1 MDHPSY
7 LADVLIFLLAA
18 VVAVPLF
25 RRLGLA
31 AVLGYI
37 GAGAVIGPHALGLVE
52 RIDSARALAEFG
64 VVFFLFTVG
73 LELPLDR
80 LRALG
85 GAKFVLGLLQI
96 LLTAAVFTGIGMA
109 FGLPPQAAFVVAAAL
124 ALSSTAM
131 VLQLLTER
139 GELTSQ
145 AGRSAFAVLLVQ
157 DIAVGPLLVV
167 TLVLGGAPEAVAEA
181 LFWSVLKALVAVVGI
196 LAVGRWVVR
205 PIYGPVSEGGQIETF
220 TALTLL
226 IVLATGLATE
236 FAGLSMA
243 FGAFLAGMLLA
254 DTRHR
259 HQVAAVI
266 QPFRGLLLGLF
277 FMTVGMSIDAGG
289 VVARAGALA
298 AIVIGLLVIKT
309 AVAAAIGAALGMPRG
324 RAVYVGLLL
333 AGSGEFGFVLLG
345 AAVGRSLLDGPDAQL
360 LGMAV
365 TLSMAATPL
374 LAFAGR
380 RALPDIAQES
390 GERVEAAG
398 PHSGHVVVAGFG
410 RAGRECAAQLREAGK
425 LPVGI
430 DIHADNIAAG
440 RRLGFEVFHGDAGR
454 PEVLEAAGVGDAS
467 AVVVAFNDPKRA
479 VTIVGQL
486 RYIFPRLRIVAR
498 AHDDRWA
505 EELRRVG
512 ADAVAVEMQGV
523 ADELAGAIGG
533 VEPRAATE

>member
-1 MDHPSY
+1 
-7 LADVLIFLLAA
+7 
-18 VVAVPLF
+18 
-25 RRLGLA
+25 
-31 AVLGYI
+31 GYI
-37 GAGAVIGPHALGLVE
+37 GAGVVLGPHALGLVE

-64 VVFFLFTVG
+64 VVFLLFTVG

-85 GAKFVLGLLQI
+85 AGKFALGLLQI
-96 LLTAAVFTGIGMA
+96 LLTMTVFSAAGIA
-109 FGLPPQAAFVVAAAL
+109 FGLSPQAAFVVSAAL
-124 ALSSTAM
+124 TLSSTAM
-131 VLQLLTER
+131 VLQLLAER

-167 TLVLGGAPEAVAEA
+167 TLVLGGAPEAIAEA
-181 LFWSVLKALVAVVGI
+181 LFWSVLKALAAVVGI
-196 LAVGRWVVR
+196 LAIGRWAVR
-205 PIYGPVSEGGQIETF
+205 PIYGPISEGGQIETF

-236 FAGLSMA
+236 LAGLSMA

-277 FMTVGMSIDAGG
+277 FMTVGMAIDTAG
-289 VVARAGALA
+289 VIARAGALA
-298 AIVIGLLVIKT
+298 AIVVGLLIVKT

-345 AAVGRSLLDGPDAQL
+345 AAVGRSLLEGPDAQL

-390 GERVEAAG
+390 GERVETAE

-410 RAGRECAAQLREAGK
+410 RAGRECAAQLRETGK

-440 RRLGFEVFHGDAGR
+440 RRLGFEVFHGDAAR
-454 PEVLEAAGVGDAS
+454 PEVLESAGVENAS

-498 AHDDRWA
+498 AHDEHWA

-512 ADAVAVEMQGV
+512 ADTVAVELQGV
-523 ADELAGAIGG
+523 SQQLVAAVDEPAPDA
-533 VEPRAATE
+533 PPQ

>member
-18 VVAVPLF
+18 VIAVPLF

-31 AVLGYI
+31 AILGYI
-37 GAGAVIGPHALGLVE
+37 GAGAVIGPHAFGLVE

-64 VVFFLFTVG
+64 VVFLLFTVG

-85 GAKFVLGLLQI
+85 GGKFALGLLQI
-96 LLTAAVFTGIGMA
+96 VLTMAVFAGAGMA
-109 FGLPPQAAFVVAAAL
+109 FGLSPQAAIVVASAL

-131 VLQLLTER
+131 VLQLLAER
-139 GELTSQ
+139 SELTTQ

-167 TLVLGGAPEAVAEA
+167 ALVLGGEPGAVAEA
-181 LFWSVLKALVAVVGI
+181 LFWSVLKAVAAVVGI
-196 LAVGRWVVR
+196 LVVGRWVVR
-205 PIYGPVSEGGQIETF
+205 PIYGPISEGGQIETF

-236 FAGLSMA
+236 LAGLSMA

-259 HQVAAVI
+259 HQIAAVI

-289 VVARAGALA
+289 VIARAAVLALLVLGLLA
-298 AIVIGLLVIKT
+298 AKT
-309 AVAAAIGAALGMPRG
+309 AVAAAIGVALGMPRG

-345 AAVGRSLLDGPDAQL
+345 AAVTRSLIEGPDAQL

-374 LAFAGR
+374 LALIGR
-380 RALPDIAQES
+380 RALPDITQES

-410 RAGRECAAQLREAGK
+410 RAGLECAAQLQAGGET
-425 LPVGI
+425 PVGI
-430 DIHADNIAAG
+430 DINADNIAAG
-440 RRLGFEVFHGDAGR
+440 RRLGFAVFHGDALR
-454 PEVLEAAGVGDAS
+454 PEVLEAAGVEKAN

-486 RYIFPRLRIVAR
+486 RYIFPHLRIVAR
-498 AHDDRWA
+498 AHDEHWA

-512 ADAVAVEMQGV
+512 ADTVAVEMEGV
-523 ADELAGAIGG
+523 AGQLAAAIGNN
-533 VEPRAATE
+533 AAEAR

>member
-18 VVAVPLF
+18 VVAAPLF

-37 GAGAVIGPHALGLVE
+37 GAGAIIGPHALGLVE

-64 VVFFLFTVG
+64 VVFLLFTVG

-85 GAKFVLGLLQI
+85 PGKFALGLLQV
-96 LLTAAVFTGIGMA
+96 LLTMTVFSGAGVVL
-109 FGLPPQAAFVVAAAL
+109 GLPVAAAVVAAAAL
-124 ALSSTAM
+124 TLSSTAM
-131 VLQLLTER
+131 VLQLLAER

-167 TLVLGGAPEAVAEA
+167 TLALGGAPEAVAEA
-181 LFWSVLKALVAVVGI
+181 LVWSVLKALAAVIGI
-196 LAVGRWVVR
+196 LVVGRWVVR
-205 PIYGPVSEGGQIETF
+205 PVFGPISEGGQIETF

-226 IVLATGLATE
+226 IVLGTGLATE
-236 FAGLSMA
+236 LAGLSMA
-243 FGAFLAGMLLA
+243 FGAFLAGMLMA

-259 HQVAAVI
+259 QQVATVI
-266 QPFRGLLLGLF
+266 QPFRALLLGLF
-277 FMTVGMSIDAGG
+277 FMTVGMAIDAGG
-289 VVARAGALA
+289 VAARAGALA
-298 AIVIGLLVIKT
+298 AVVVGLLVIKT

-345 AAVGRSLLDGPDAQL
+345 AAVGRSLLDSPDAQL

-380 RALPDIAQES
+380 RLLPGIAQES
-390 GERVEAAG
+390 GERVEASG
-398 PHSGHVVVAGFG
+398 PHSGHVVVVGFG
-410 RAGRECAAQLREAGK
+410 QTGRDCAARLRDAGR

-430 DIHADNIAAG
+430 DIQADNIAAG
-440 RRLGFEVFHGDAGR
+440 RRLGFEAFHGDAVR
-454 PEVLEAAGVGDAS
+454 PEVLEAADVQNAS
-467 AVVVAFNDPKRA
+467 AVIVAFNDPRRA
-479 VTIVGQL
+479 VAIVGQL

-498 AHDDRWA
+498 AHDEHWTD
-505 EELRRVG
+505 ELRRVG
-512 ADAVAVEMQGV
+512 ANVVASDTQDV
-523 ADELAGAIGG
+523 ADRLAGAVDGA
-533 VEPRAATE
+533 RAATE

>member
-18 VVAVPLF
+18 VVAVPVF

-37 GAGAVIGPHALGLVE
+37 GAGVVIGPHALGLVE

-64 VVFFLFTVG
+64 VVFLLFTVG

-85 GAKFVLGLLQI
+85 GSKFALGLLQI
-96 LLTAAVFTGIGMA
+96 LLTMAAFSGAGMA
-109 FGLPPQAAFVVAAAL
+109 FGLPPQAAIVVAAAL
-124 ALSSTAM
+124 TLSSTAM
-131 VLQLLTER
+131 VLQLLAER

-181 LFWSVLKALVAVVGI
+181 LFWSVLKALAAVVGI

-236 FAGLSMA
+236 LAGLSMA

-266 QPFRGLLLGLF
+266 QPFRACC
-277 FMTVGMSIDAGG
+277 S
-289 VVARAGALA
+289 
-298 AIVIGLLVIKT
+298 
-309 AVAAAIGAALGMPRG
+309 
-324 RAVYVGLLL
+324 
-333 AGSGEFGFVLLG
+333 
-345 AAVGRSLLDGPDAQL
+345 
-360 LGMAV
+360 
-365 TLSMAATPL
+365 
-374 LAFAGR
+374 AF
-380 RALPDIAQES
+380 S
-390 GERVEAAG
+390 
-398 PHSGHVVVAGFG
+398 S
-410 RAGRECAAQLREAGK
+410 
-425 LPVGI
+425 
-430 DIHADNIAAG
+430 
-440 RRLGFEVFHGDAGR
+440 
-454 PEVLEAAGVGDAS
+454 
-467 AVVVAFNDPKRA
+467 
-479 VTIVGQL
+479 
-486 RYIFPRLRIVAR
+486 
-498 AHDDRWA
+498 
-505 EELRRVG
+505 
-512 ADAVAVEMQGV
+512 
-523 ADELAGAIGG
+523 
-533 VEPRAATE
+533 

>member
-1 MDHPSY
+1 
-7 LADVLIFLLAA
+7 
-18 VVAVPLF
+18 
-25 RRLGLA
+25 
-31 AVLGYI
+31 
-37 GAGAVIGPHALGLVE
+37 
-52 RIDSARALAEFG
+52 
-64 VVFFLFTVG
+64 
-73 LELPLDR
+73 
-80 LRALG
+80 
-85 GAKFVLGLLQI
+85 
-96 LLTAAVFTGIGMA
+96 
-109 FGLPPQAAFVVAAAL
+109 
-124 ALSSTAM
+124 M
-131 VLQLLTER
+131 VLQLLAER

-167 TLVLGGAPEAVAEA
+167 TLVLGSAPEAIAGA
-181 LFWSVLKALVAVVGI
+181 LFWSVLKALAAVIGI

-205 PIYGPVSEGGQIETF
+205 PVYGPISEGGQIETF

-236 FAGLSMA
+236 LAGLSMA

-289 VVARAGALA
+289 VIARAGALA
-298 AIVIGLLVIKT
+298 AIVVGLLVAKT
-309 AVAAAIGAALGMPRG
+309 AVAAAVGAALGMPRG

-345 AAVGRSLLDGPDAQL
+345 AAVGRSLLEGPDAQL

-390 GERVEAAG
+390 GERVETAK

-410 RAGRECAAQLREAGK
+410 RAGRECAAQLRAAGK

-430 DIHADNIAAG
+430 DVHAECWTRRTSKARPPSSWPSTTRSARSPSSASCDTSSPGCGSSRARMTSIG
-440 RRLGFEVFHGDAGR
+440 RRSCAVSAPIRSPSKCRVSRTSSSRPSQTIRPARRRIEGR
-454 PEVLEAAGVGDAS
+454 DGGGCRPDRFGIDNAAARYPEES
-467 AVVVAFNDPKRA
+467 ARWPFRKR
-479 VTIVGQL
+479 
-486 RYIFPRLRIVAR
+486 R
-498 AHDDRWA
+498 
-505 EELRRVG
+505 
-512 ADAVAVEMQGV
+512 
-523 ADELAGAIGG
+523 
-533 VEPRAATE
+533 

>member
-1 MDHPSY
+1 MFS
-7 LADVLIFLLAA
+7 
-18 VVAVPLF
+18 
-25 RRLGLA
+25 
-31 AVLGYI
+31 
-37 GAGAVIGPHALGLVE
+37 GAGI
-52 RIDSARALAEFG
+52 
-64 VVFFLFTVG
+64 
-73 LELPLDR
+73 
-80 LRALG
+80 
-85 GAKFVLGLLQI
+85 
-96 LLTAAVFTGIGMA
+96 A
-109 FGLPPQAAFVVAAAL
+109 FGLPPQAAVVVAAAL

-131 VLQLLTER
+131 VLQLLAER

-157 DIAVGPLLVV
+157 DIAVGPLLVI

-181 LFWSVLKALVAVVGI
+181 LFWSVLKALAAVIGI

-205 PIYGPVSEGGQIETF
+205 PIYGPLSEGGQIETF

-236 FAGLSMA
+236 LAGLSMA

-277 FMTVGMSIDAGG
+277 FMTVGMAIDAGG
-289 VVARAGALA
+289 VVSRAGALA
-298 AIVIGLLVIKT
+298 AIVVGLLIVKT

-324 RAVYVGLLL
+324 RAIYVGLLL

-345 AAVGRSLLDGPDAQL
+345 AAVGRSLLDSPDAQL
-360 LGMAV
+360 LGMAI

-398 PHSGHVVVAGFG
+398 PHSDHIVVAGFG
-410 RAGRECAAQLREAGK
+410 RAGRECAAQLREAGR

-430 DIHADNIAAG
+430 DIHADNITAG
-440 RRLGFEVFHGDAGR
+440 RRLGFEVFHGDAAR
-454 PEVLEAAGVGDAS
+454 PEVLEAAGVENAS
-467 AVVVAFNDPKRA
+467 AVIVAFNDPRRA

-498 AHDDRWA
+498 AHDEHWA

-512 ADAVAVEMQGV
+512 ADTVAVEMQGV
-523 ADELAGAIGG
+523 ADKLAGSIDDA
-533 VEPRAATE
+533 EPEPKAG

>member
-18 VVAVPLF
+18 VIAVPVF

-64 VVFFLFTVG
+64 VVFLLFTVG

-85 GAKFVLGLLQI
+85 GGKFALGLLQI
-96 LLTAAVFTGIGMA
+96 LLTMAVFSGAGMA
-109 FGLPPQAAFVVAAAL
+109 LGVSPQAAIVVAAAL
-124 ALSSTAM
+124 TLSSTAM
-131 VLQLLTER
+131 VLQLLAER

-236 FAGLSMA
+236 LAGLSMA

-277 FMTVGMSIDAGG
+277 FMTVGMAIDAGG
-289 VVARAGALA
+289 VIARAGALA
-298 AIVIGLLVIKT
+298 AIVVGLLVIKT
-309 AVAAAIGAALGMPRG
+309 AVAAAIG
-324 RAVYVGLLL
+324 
-333 AGSGEFGFVLLG
+333 
-345 AAVGRSLLDGPDAQL
+345 
-360 LGMAV
+360 
-365 TLSMAATPL
+365 
-374 LAFAGR
+374 
-380 RALPDIAQES
+380 
-390 GERVEAAG
+390 
-398 PHSGHVVVAGFG
+398 
-410 RAGRECAAQLREAGK
+410 
-425 LPVGI
+425 
-430 DIHADNIAAG
+430 
-440 RRLGFEVFHGDAGR
+440 
-454 PEVLEAAGVGDAS
+454 S
-467 AVVVAFNDPKRA
+467 A
-479 VTIVGQL
+479 
-486 RYIFPRLRIVAR
+486 
-498 AHDDRWA
+498 
-505 EELRRVG
+505 
-512 ADAVAVEMQGV
+512 
-523 ADELAGAIGG
+523 
-533 VEPRAATE
+533 

>member
-7 LADVLIFLLAA
+7 LPDVLVFLLAA

-64 VVFFLFTVG
+64 VVFLLFTVG

-85 GAKFVLGLLQI
+85 GAKFALGLLQV
-96 LLTAAVFTGIGMA
+96 LLTMAVFSGAGIA
-109 FGLPPQAAFVVAAAL
+109 VGLPPQAAVVAAAAL
-124 ALSSTAM
+124 TLSSTAM
-131 VLQLLTER
+131 VLQLLAER

-181 LFWSVLKALVAVVGI
+181 LFWSVLKALAAVVGI

-205 PIYGPVSEGGQIETF
+205 PLYGPVSDGGQIETF

-236 FAGLSMA
+236 LAGLSMA

-259 HQVAAVI
+259 HQVAQVI

-277 FMTVGMSIDAGG
+277 FMTVGMAIDAGG
-289 VVARAGALA
+289 VAARAGALA
-298 AIVIGLLVIKT
+298 AVVVGLLVVKT

-345 AAVGRSLLDGPDAQL
+345 AAVGRSLLDSPDAQL

-380 RALPDIAQES
+380 RALRGIAQES

-398 PHSGHVVVAGFG
+398 
-410 RAGRECAAQLREAGK
+410 AACGPCRRRRLRPRRPGLRRPAARG
-425 LPVGI
+425 GQ
-430 DIHADNIAAG
+430 AAG
-440 RRLGFEVFHGDAGR
+440 RHRYPCGQYRRR
-454 PEVLEAAGVGDAS
+454 PPAGVRGVPRRCGAPRS
-467 AVVVAFNDPKRA
+467 AGGGRRRECRRGYRGVQRSGARGRHCRPA
-479 VTIVGQL
+479 AL
-486 RYIFPRLRIVAR
+486 HFPAP
-498 AHDDRWA
+498 AH
-505 EELRRVG
+505 RRPG
-512 ADAVAVEMQGV
+512 
-523 ADELAGAIGG
+523 
-533 VEPRAATE
+533 P